1 MVSIPLHGIIN
12 PTIIILKNMI
22 IKSIV
27 RDKNMKN
34 IHRAGLCMLIMD
46 EAGAWNSIQSMLVNP
61 KEILTIM

>member
-1 MVSIPLHGIIN
+1 MHGIIN
-12 PTIIILKNMI
+12 SIYYSKKMI

-46 EAGAWNSIQSMLVNP
+46 EAGAWNSIQSMFVNP